1 MTNLKS
7 PIDDVI
13 INLIMDHFN
22 MQSIRGLKE
31 NLTGKEFNAICAKA
45 EEMYYD
51 SILIGTEPGL
61 T

>member
-31 NLTGKEFNAICAKA
+31 NLTGDEFNAICAKA

>member
-31 NLTGKEFNAICAKA
+31 NLTGEEFNAICAKA

>member
-22 MQSIRGLKE
+22 IQSMSGLKE
-31 NLTGKEFNAICAKA
+31 NLTGEEFNAICAKA

>member
-22 MQSIRGLKE
+22 MQSIHGLKE
-31 NLTGKEFNAICAKA
+31 NLTGEEFNAICAKA

>member
-22 MQSIRGLKE
+22 MQSMSGLKE

-45 EEMYYD
+45 EEIYYD
-51 SILIGTEPGL
+51 SILISTEPGVA
-61 T
+61 